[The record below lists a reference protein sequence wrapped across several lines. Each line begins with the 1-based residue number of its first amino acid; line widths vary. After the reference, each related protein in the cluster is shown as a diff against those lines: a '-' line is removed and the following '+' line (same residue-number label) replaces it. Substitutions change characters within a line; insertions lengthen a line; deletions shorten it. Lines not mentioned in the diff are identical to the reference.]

1 MAYLCPLSLCV
12 RRICDTDTLRDID
25 DDDNDDHDDIDRFFV
40 CVLDGRAR
48 AAYAGAVSRV
58 TTTAGILERV
68 SVLRTSAG
76 HALFRDLT

>member
-40 CVLDGRAR
+40 CVLEGRAR
-48 AAYAGAVSRV
+48 AAYAGAV
-58 TTTAGILERV
+58 
-68 SVLRTSAG
+68 
-76 HALFRDLT
+76 